1 LAAADWA
8 AAFWGLLRAEF
19 IAEADCDMGCAEAAL
34 MVWLVSDRAR
44 PLMTDELGL
53 ETEGENELLDPAAL
67 AVPGDWA
74 LLAEAACEAAFWGLL
89 RAAFMPAADWAEACE
104 EEAAAMGVSRMES
117 RISLLISCTAESS
130 PLSEMVSCCSLRPA
144 LRLPSM
150 TQFFW

>member
-89 RAAFMPAADWAEACE
+89 RAAFMPDAD
-104 EEAAAMGVSRMES
+104 
-117 RISLLISCTAESS
+117 
-130 PLSEMVSCCSLRPA
+130 
-144 LRLPSM
+144 
-150 TQFFW
+150 